1 MKISGL
7 IGKLLAGTANLLNK
21 HSKTQERLSMLV
33 FENGKVTEVIV

>member
-21 HSKTQERLSMLV
+21 HSKTQERLSML